1 MGNPIFFIQQ
11 RTGYKCKQF
20 GLIKFRTMNY
30 VRDSSGILLSDYK
43 RLTFLG
49 KFLRKTSIDE
59 LPSLI
64 NIVKGDLSFI
74 GPRPFIAEYL
84 PLYNQEQKKRY
95 DVKPGISGLA
105 QVNGRNSISWDQKFK
120 FDNEYVRNQ
129 SFFLDIKVFFITILK
144 VISMQGTDSSKLDT
158 MSKFKGS

>member
-1 MGNPIFFIQQ
+1 
-11 RTGYKCKQF
+11 
-20 GLIKFRTMNY
+20 MNY

-84 PLYNQEQKKRY
+84 PLYNEEQKKRY

-144 VISMQGTDSSKLDT
+144 VISMQGTDSSKVDT